1 MKSLNFKIL
10 LIGLAAILVPGCR
23 SLPVVNRY
31 HYVEA
36 AIKDLPK
43 FKEIE
48 AILVMNHY
56 HPEMGGIMML
66 IGDQDKVEQIIG
78 RETNPEKVVNDP
90 AWVKRIY
97 QHYLEA
103 RRVNNLGRGSF
114 NDTRVVFITKKRAYM
129 IEFGVDDKDGKYTV
143 VYGDHYESEQ
153 LAKDLEE
160 IGLLEHEEPP
170 DMMKI
175 YPKKKDE

>member
-1 MKSLNFKIL
+1 M
-10 LIGLAAILVPGCR
+10 IGLALVLVAGCK

-31 HYVEA
+31 QYVEA

-43 FKEIE
+43 FKKIE

-56 HPEMGGIMML
+56 HPEMGEIMML

-78 RETNPEKVVNDP
+78 REINPQKAINDP
-90 AWVKRIY
+90 AWIKRIY

-103 RRVNNLGRGSF
+103 RRVNNFGRGSA
-114 NDTRVVFITKKRAYM
+114 NDSRVVFITKKRAYM

-160 IGLLEHEEPP
+160 IGLLERGEPP
-170 DMMKI
+170 DMMKVLQ
-175 YPKKKDE
+175 YLKKKDE